1 MNTSDVIYMQTE
13 LMLALQSCLKKDYSE
28 KNQLKQIDLMRMILE
43 INQDVI
49 VHGISK
55 LEDYQ
60 SNAMSFS
67 MLSRGLKLV
76 RGGIEPQVI
85 ESILLNTAFANDVDL
100 LESLLVMEGA
110 ISIQTLR
117 SPGVTMELLLS
128 YFSFNLQDVL
138 KKSLQDLKLNFS
150 EPLHMKE
157 MEELLE
163 NRDLQKGKVD
173 S

>member
-1 MNTSDVIYMQTE
+1 
-13 LMLALQSCLKKDYSE
+13 
-28 KNQLKQIDLMRMILE
+28 
-43 INQDVI
+43 
-49 VHGISK
+49 
-55 LEDYQ
+55 
-60 SNAMSFS
+60 

-100 LESLLVMEGA
+100 LESLLIMEGV

-138 KKSLQDLKLNFS
+138 RKSLQDLKLNFS
-150 EPLHMKE
+150 EPLNMKE
-157 MEELLE
+157 MEELLG
-163 NRDLQKGKVD
+163 NRDL
-173 S
+173 

>member
-100 LESLLVMEGA
+100 LESLLIMEGV

>member
-1 MNTSDVIYMQTE
+1 
-13 LMLALQSCLKKDYSE
+13 
-28 KNQLKQIDLMRMILE
+28 
-43 INQDVI
+43 
-49 VHGISK
+49 
-55 LEDYQ
+55 
-60 SNAMSFS
+60 

-100 LESLLVMEGA
+100 LESLLIMEGV

-138 KKSLQDLKLNFS
+138 RKSLQDLKLNFS
-150 EPLHMKE
+150 EPLNMKE
-157 MEELLE
+157 MEELLG
-163 NRDLQKGKVD
+163 NRRLQKGKVD

>member
-1 MNTSDVIYMQTE
+1 MQTE

-60 SNAMSFS
+60 SNAMSFP

-100 LESLLVMEGA
+100 LESLLIMEGV

-138 KKSLQDLKLNFS
+138 RKSLQDLKLNFS
-150 EPLHMKE
+150 EPLNMKE
-157 MEELLE
+157 MEELLG
-163 NRDLQKGKVD
+163 NRDL
-173 S
+173 

>member
-1 MNTSDVIYMQTE
+1 MQTE

-76 RGGIEPQVI
+76 KGGIEPQVT
-85 ESILLNTAFANDVDL
+85 ESILLNTALVNDVDL
-100 LESLLVMEGA
+100 LESLLVMEGV

-138 KKSLQDLKLNFS
+138 RKSLQDLKLNFS
-150 EPLHMKE
+150 EPLNMKE
-157 MEELLE
+157 MEELLG
-163 NRDLQKGKVD
+163 NRHLQKGKAD

>member
-28 KNQLKQIDLMRMILE
+28 KNQLKQIDMLRMMLE
-43 INQDVI
+43 INQDI
-49 VHGISK
+49 VSYGISK
-55 LEDYQ
+55 IEDYE
-60 SNAMSFS
+60 NKTKIFP
-67 MLSRGLKLV
+67 MLHKGLKLV

>member
-1 MNTSDVIYMQTE
+1 MQTE

-100 LESLLVMEGA
+100 LESLLIMEGV

-138 KKSLQDLKLNFS
+138 RKSLQDLKLNFS
-150 EPLHMKE
+150 EPLNMKE
-157 MEELLE
+157 MEELLG
-163 NRDLQKGKVD
+163 NRHLQKGKAD

>member
-1 MNTSDVIYMQTE
+1 MQTE

-55 LEDYQ
+55 LEDYR
-60 SNAMSFS
+60 SNTMSFP

-100 LESLLVMEGA
+100 LESLLIMEGV

-138 KKSLQDLKLNFS
+138 RKSLQDLKLNFS
-150 EPLHMKE
+150 EPLNMKE
-157 MEELLE
+157 MEELLG
-163 NRDLQKGKVD
+163 NRDL
-173 S
+173 

>member
-1 MNTSDVIYMQTE
+1 MQTE
-13 LMLALQSCLKKDYSE
+13 LMLALQNCLKKDYSE

-100 LESLLVMEGA
+100 LESLLIMEGV

-138 KKSLQDLKLNFS
+138 RKSLQDLKLNFS
-150 EPLHMKE
+150 EPLNMKE
-157 MEELLE
+157 MEELLG
-163 NRDLQKGKVD
+163 NRDL
-173 S
+173 

>member
-1 MNTSDVIYMQTE
+1 
-13 LMLALQSCLKKDYSE
+13 
-28 KNQLKQIDLMRMILE
+28 
-43 INQDVI
+43 
-49 VHGISK
+49 
-55 LEDYQ
+55 
-60 SNAMSFS
+60 

-76 RGGIEPQVI
+76 RGGIEPQVT

-138 KKSLQDLKLNFS
+138 RKSLQDLKLNFS
-150 EPLHMKE
+150 EPLNMKE
-157 MEELLE
+157 MEELLG
-163 NRDLQKGKVD
+163 NRRLQKGKVD

>member
-1 MNTSDVIYMQTE
+1 MQTE

-55 LEDYQ
+55 LEDYR
-60 SNAMSFS
+60 SNAMSFP

-100 LESLLVMEGA
+100 LESLLIMEGV

-138 KKSLQDLKLNFS
+138 RKSLQDLKLNFS
-150 EPLHMKE
+150 EPLNMKE
-157 MEELLE
+157 MEELLG
-163 NRDLQKGKVD
+163 NRDL
-173 S
+173 

>member
-49 VHGISK
+49 VRGISK

>member
-1 MNTSDVIYMQTE
+1 MQTE
-13 LMLALQSCLKKDYSE
+13 LMLALQNCLKKDYSE

-100 LESLLVMEGA
+100 LESLLIMEGV

-128 YFSFNLQDVL
+128 Y
-138 KKSLQDLKLNFS
+138 
-150 EPLHMKE
+150 E
-157 MEELLE
+157 
-163 NRDLQKGKVD
+163 RKG
-173 S
+173 